1 VLNGRGTVARKDT
14 VGLAI
19 TASQEIVEIG
29 ADIARYGGDESVAYV
44 RVGAKVVAA
53 DYWRNN
59 DTMQSAGRIANLARQ
74 WNPRAIKVDEI
85 GVGAG
90 VVDRLRE
97 EKFPVIGVNVG
108 EAAIDKENY
117 YNRRSELYAGLAQ
130 RFRDGEISLPG
141 EDPILLAQ
149 LCALKKEFTP
159 KGQMRL
165 ESKDDMR
172 KRLPK
177 MGSPDRAEA
186 LMLAFAKEGNRWL
199 PAISLGTPREMG

>member
-1 VLNGRGTVARKDT
+1 MEERTGP
-14 VGLAI
+14 I
-19 TASQEIVEIG
+19 EIG
-29 ADIARYGGDESVAYV
+29 VDIARYGGDESVAYV
-44 RVGAKVVAA
+44 RVGSAVVAA

-74 WNPRAIKVDEI
+74 WSPSSIKVDEI

-108 EAAIDKENY
+108 NKAIDPENY
-117 YNRRSELYAGLAQ
+117 FNRRAELYAGLAQ
-130 RFRDGEISLPG
+130 RFKDGDISLPG
-141 EDPILLAQ
+141 EDPILLGQ
-149 LCALKKEFTP
+149 LCALKKQFTP
-159 KGQMRL
+159 KGQMKL

-186 LMLAFAKEGNRWL
+186 LMLAFAVCGNRWQ
-199 PAISLGTPREMG
+199 PWSGLGETRDF